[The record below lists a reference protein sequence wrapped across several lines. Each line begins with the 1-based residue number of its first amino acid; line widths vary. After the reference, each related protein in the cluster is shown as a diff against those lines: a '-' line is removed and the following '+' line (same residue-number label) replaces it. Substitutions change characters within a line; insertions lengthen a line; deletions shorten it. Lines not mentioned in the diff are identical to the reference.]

1 MGLRGMKTTSAIGS
15 DASRRRDG
23 FTLIELSIAVFII
36 AIIVAISVPS
46 FFRSYN
52 AELLNAMG
60 RSIATGCEFAKLNAV
75 LHQRTVAFYI
85 DMDKQTIW
93 LMQFTAPSGADHA
106 EAESQ
111 ILKTIEISPRVSL
124 LSVQVGDQMSQ
135 QKGQVEA
142 TFYPNGTCDAF
153 VVTLRG
159 VEKGNGLEIMVDP
172 VTCRS
177 TLWPVKL

>member
-15 DASRRRDG
+15 DTGRRRDG

-36 AIIVAISVPS
+36 AIIVAISLPS

-60 RSIATGCEFAKLNAV
+60 RSIATGCEFAKLSAV
-75 LHQRTVAFYI
+75 LHQRNVAFYI

-93 LMQFTAPSGADHA
+93 LMQFATPSGADGA

-111 ILKTIEISPRVSL
+111 ILKTIEISPRINL
-124 LSVQVGDQMSQ
+124 LSAQAGDQPAQ

-142 TFYPNGTCDAF
+142 TFYPNGTCDAL

-159 VEKGNGLEIMVDP
+159 VEKGSGLEIVVDP

-177 TLWPVKL
+177 MLWPVKL